1 MAGSSGARRVLV
13 VDDVDEMRTLIRRA
27 LSANGYEVDVAS
39 TLAQAREMDPVGYDA
54 VIVDAGLGHERGAD
68 LIEAL
73 RAQDPAAA
81 GRCLLITGG
90 TLDALPGGVAFLAK
104 PFQLDEL
111 IEAVRALQRPDA
123 VSADRPVAIAAE
135 AASPIPAEAHP
146 GGNGQPTGEPQA
158 WQLLRLSRRLRS
170 RERHELTDFLHDGP
184 IQELTAIS
192 LELQMISRT
201 TEPAARFDAVLQQ
214 LETASGSLRWLVD
227 GDWPFTEPETRLA
240 TALQR
245 RTGWLAGQV
254 TVDADDRLARLSV
267 NEVPVIADVV
277 ELMLL
282 GMVTASPPARAHVV
296 VLTDEHH
303 LHIEL
308 FLTSADRDDRPI
320 GDPATATAALEE
332 LASALGGTSDA
343 SLGERH
349 WRAQIALRRRR
360 APAYT

>member
-1 MAGSSGARRVLV
+1 VAGSAGARRVLV

-39 TLAQAREMDPVGYDA
+39 TLAQAREMDPGGYDA
-54 VIVDAGLGHERGAD
+54 VLVDAGLGHERGAD

-73 RAQDPAAA
+73 RSQDPAAA

-90 TLDALPGGVAFLAK
+90 TLDALPAGVAFLAK
-104 PFQLDEL
+104 PFQLAEL
-111 IEAVRALQRPDA
+111 IEAVGALQRPHA
-123 VSADRPVAIAAE
+123 ASPGRAAAIAAE
-135 AASPIPAEAHP
+135 ADSPIPLAARP
-146 GGNGQPTGEPQA
+146 GGNGQQAGEPQA
-158 WQLLRLSRRLRS
+158 WQLLRLSRRLRA

-192 LELQMISRT
+192 LELQMMSRAAA
-201 TEPAARFDAVLQQ
+201 PAARFDAVLRQ
-214 LETASGSLRWLVD
+214 LEAAAGSLRWLVD

-240 TALQR
+240 EALQR

-254 TVDADDRLARLSV
+254 TVDADDRLARLSTG
-267 NEVPVIADVV
+267 EVPVIADVV

-282 GMVTASPPARAHVV
+282 GMVTASPPARAHVA
-296 VLTDEHH
+296 LRTDQHR

-320 GDPATATAALEE
+320 GDPATAGAALEE
-332 LASALGGTSDA
+332 LAFALGGTSNA
-343 SLGERH
+343 SFGERH
-349 WRAQIALRRRR
+349 WRAQIALPRRRV
-360 APAYT
+360 PAYT